1 MEENEDLIS
10 NKSIPTGNTTF
21 LHLHADIPFVDDED
35 DDTDDVIVKSTN
47 QENCNKSN
55 TSPAKTT
62 NSSPC
67 NKNIVLPKLRSISD
81 YKRNNSNQ
89 SNKSEENS
97 SLIGQNNIQS
107 ETVDGQNSNES
118 SPAIGQNSNPRSPV
132 IGRNSNQSSPI
143 IDRKNSNQSDVTDNM
158 IGGESHMTSTTRANE
173 IEDNKQNNV
182 KAVTM
187 ETVQVHNSN
196 NQCLHNSLKFGTVPN
211 RTAPNNSVVNSS
223 FRQRH
228 GIRTNV
234 TLDLHENCSMGDGNA
249 LSKFSATQNLY
260 PNERFEGEEIF
271 V

>member
-35 DDTDDVIVKSTN
+35 DDNDDVIVKSTN
-47 QENCNKSN
+47 QENSNKTN
-55 TSPAKTT
+55 TSPAKTST
-62 NSSPC
+62 SPC
-67 NKNIVLPKLRSISD
+67 NKNIILPKLRSISD

-97 SLIGQNNIQS
+97 SLIGQNSTQS
-107 ETVDGQNSNES
+107 ETVDGQNSNRS
-118 SPAIGQNSNPRSPV
+118 SPVVGQNSNPMSPV

-158 IGGESHMTSTTRANE
+158 IGGESHLTSTGTNQN
-173 IEDNKQNNV
+173 EDNKQNNV

-196 NQCLHNSLKFGTVPN
+196 IKCLHSSLRFH
-211 RTAPNNSVVNSS
+211 TAPNNVVFSS
-223 FRQRH
+223 FRHQN
-228 GIRTNV
+228 RTNV
-234 TLDLHENCSMGDGNA
+234 SLDLHENCSAGGGNA
-249 LSKFSATQNLY
+249 LSNFSAIQNHY
-260 PNERFEGEEIF
+260 PNEKFEGEEIF